1 MSELLNQ
8 IFELCCQSQA
18 TDIHLKPGLPP
29 VLRIAGLPYR
39 TELPALSSEEVY
51 GLIRE
56 MFSPFCLERL
66 EREFNTDGGYTYKS
80 FRFRLNAYRDIG
92 GYNAAL
98 RRLNNDIPEEI
109 RATVPPVLFDL
120 SRRKNGLILITGPTG
135 SGKTTTL
142 AALIQSLNETESA
155 HILSIEDP
163 IEYVFPHKKCMIT
176 QREIGRDALSYNAAL
191 IAALREDPDV
201 IMIGEMR
208 DPDSIQGAITAAETG
223 HLVLATLHTRGAVN
237 SVDRI
242 IDVFP
247 PDKQALLR
255 VELSMVLLAVVS
267 QQLVP
272 ALQPGRRALASEVM
286 IATNAVKNLI
296 RTGKT
301 ELITSFLQ
309 TSKRLGMYTMDDSL
323 AALFGQGLISDDTR
337 RQYSYADIAENPSKK
352 V

>member
-1 MSELLNQ
+1 MNDQLHR
-8 IFELCCQSQA
+8 IFALCCQSEA

-29 VLRIAGLPYR
+29 VLRLAGAPTR
-39 TELPALSSEEVY
+39 TDLSPLSSDEVY
-51 GLIRE
+51 EMIRQL
-56 MFSPFCLERL
+56 FSPSALLKLEQGGTAD
-66 EREFNTDGGYTYKS
+66 EGYTYGA
-80 FRFRLNAYRDIG
+80 FRFRMNAYRDLN
-92 GYNAAL
+92 GYNVAL
-98 RRLNNDIPEEI
+98 RRLNNEIPDKI
-109 RATVPPVLFDL
+109 KATVPPVLFDL
-120 SRRKNGLILITGPTG
+120 ARRKNGLILITGPTG

-142 AALIQSLNETESA
+142 AALIQSLNETESQ
-155 HILSIEDP
+155 HILTIEDP

-176 QREIGRDALSYNAAL
+176 QREIGRDVLSYREGL
-191 IAALREDPDV
+191 ISALREDPDV

-247 PDKQALLR
+247 PDKQTLLR
-255 VELSMVLLAVVS
+255 VELSMVLVAVVS

-272 ALQPGRRALASEVM
+272 ALAPGQRALASEVL

-301 ELITSFLQ
+301 ELITSYLQ
-309 TSKRLGMYTMDDSL
+309 TSRRLGMYTMDDSL
-323 AALFGQGLISDDTR
+323 ASLLEQGLISDQTR
-337 RQYSYADIAENPSKK
+337 KQYSYADLTENPSKK